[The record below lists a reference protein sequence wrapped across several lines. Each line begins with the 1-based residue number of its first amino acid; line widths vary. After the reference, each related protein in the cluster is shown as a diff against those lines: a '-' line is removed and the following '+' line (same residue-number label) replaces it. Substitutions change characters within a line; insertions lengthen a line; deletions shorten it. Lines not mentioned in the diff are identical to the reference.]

1 MRSGVTPW
9 VAPPRTRAVRLACRR
24 PVQASSDTSSDKST
38 PGEEDAPVRSKANSA
53 RAKGGGDIRASRG
66 KPPTAS
72 SVWRDP
78 AAKAASTRR
87 KAELRRE
94 GKSRDEADEMDK
106 QSPSSSSM
114 PSTKRNRNRHRRG
127 EEHGSGIRRW
137 PMDPNKSSGS
147 GPQKDPF
154 SHLPKG
160 ALDAE
165 VEKELGQ
172 CVQELLRIEA
182 MRNRL
187 CEETI
192 AEELRREPTDD
203 VFSKDFGKKSA
214 FRDPQKVD
222 SNEDTSSIVFKKRLA
237 EALGYRKSAQDDG
250 VKLLEKNIT
259 RGQAARRAFV
269 THNVG
274 IAASVASD
282 MWGKITT
289 QDRGL
294 LTKSELTLDGCA
306 GLARAADRFD
316 PNRGYKFSTYC
327 FFWVRKAVI
336 DSVNECGRTIKL
348 PKYLSGVL
356 RESRKT
362 HAELNTK
369 LGRPP
374 TDEELAT
381 ASNVDVERVREWR
394 RWNMLPLSLDQSPG
408 SSKDLDGG
416 ETLGDVVS
424 VDGGGGRQLQDGM
437 DAMSP
442 MAAAEADADADL
454 LRLALDDALST
465 LLPRERFVLR
475 HRFGLASASVK
486 ALETENDNGT
496 KQPRLPGVT
505 SHKEKQ
511 GKDGFMKGDYSIP
524 EAEKVLSKEELGRG
538 ATGASVVLLGS
549 LMGVSGETVRT
560 IERRAIAKLKKPSR
574 MGLVVSYVDKQTRHD
589 IETASMGD
597 EQFAQALAL
606 AVERADERA
615 GGGRV
620 FGAFAG
626 GAVPVDA
633 ADGNAE
639 DGQTLATQ
647 KKPQKRPRRRK
658 KPVPKSKDVDAAS
671 SETPREAV
679 TVTQT
684 VLEI

>member
-137 PMDPNKSSGS
+137 PMDPNKSSGN

>member
-1 MRSGVTPW
+1 
-9 VAPPRTRAVRLACRR
+9 
-24 PVQASSDTSSDKST
+24 
-38 PGEEDAPVRSKANSA
+38 
-53 RAKGGGDIRASRG
+53 
-66 KPPTAS
+66 
-72 SVWRDP
+72 
-78 AAKAASTRR
+78 
-87 KAELRRE
+87 
-94 GKSRDEADEMDK
+94 
-106 QSPSSSSM
+106 
-114 PSTKRNRNRHRRG
+114 
-127 EEHGSGIRRW
+127 
-137 PMDPNKSSGS
+137 
-147 GPQKDPF
+147 
-154 SHLPKG
+154 
-160 ALDAE
+160 
-165 VEKELGQ
+165 
-172 CVQELLRIEA
+172 
-182 MRNRL
+182 
-187 CEETI
+187 
-192 AEELRREPTDD
+192 
-203 VFSKDFGKKSA
+203 
-214 FRDPQKVD
+214 
-222 SNEDTSSIVFKKRLA
+222 
-237 EALGYRKSAQDDG
+237 
-250 VKLLEKNIT
+250 
-259 RGQAARRAFV
+259 
-269 THNVG
+269 
-274 IAASVASD
+274 
-282 MWGKITT
+282 
-289 QDRGL
+289 
-294 LTKSELTLDGCA
+294 
-306 GLARAADRFD
+306 
-316 PNRGYKFSTYC
+316 
-327 FFWVRKAVI
+327 VI